1 MSDMIEKLK
10 GLLQAYGDRK
20 SKTHPKP
27 LSFEAERQRRA
38 CGDILRTVVRP
49 VLEACMNELKAAGH
63 EASTRDHT
71 DRQDAYPSVGLSFT
85 PRVTPP
91 EGGSPEIALASA
103 LIFKFDPRHGIVVIQ
118 DVKHAPTKGHSP
130 SGGDRLGNMA
140 MDAVSPAWVE
150 TKTLS
155 FIEAVLK
162 AN

>member
-71 DRQDAYPSVGLSFT
+71 DRQGVDLQVRPTPWDRGDPGREARPDQGPFAVGRGPSRQHGDGRGVACVG
-85 PRVTPP
+85 
-91 EGGSPEIALASA
+91 G
-103 LIFKFDPRHGIVVIQ
+103 DQ
-118 DVKHAPTKGHSP
+118 DV
-130 SGGDRLGNMA
+130 
-140 MDAVSPAWVE
+140 E
-150 TKTLS
+150 
-155 FIEAVLK
+155 FY
-162 AN
+162 